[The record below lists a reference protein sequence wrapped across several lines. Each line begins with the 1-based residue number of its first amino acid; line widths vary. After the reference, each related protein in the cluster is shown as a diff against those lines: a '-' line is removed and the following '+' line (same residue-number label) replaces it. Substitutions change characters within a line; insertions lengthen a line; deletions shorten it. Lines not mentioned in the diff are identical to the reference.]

1 MGGWSSQ
8 TIQPV
13 RPLKRLDQTFP
24 NLMEGWLS
32 SSKNLHC
39 IYSDK
44 NEASKME
51 EGTPRSGC
59 TDPFSIFAFLA
70 FALAVMDLLMEMQRK
85 R

>member
-1 MGGWSSQ
+1 MIQKFNQ
-8 TIQPV
+8 TV
-13 RPLKRLDQTFP
+13 S
-24 NLMEGWLS
+24 NLIEGWLS
-32 SSKNLHC
+32 SSKNLQC
-39 IYSDK
+39 SYSDQ
-44 NEASKME
+44 NQTSKME